1 MNASNGGYAS
11 LSHWSSCS
19 LEYLEK
25 SLKRKMDY
33 CLHNVPKT
41 AFGGAKCGNGIVEEG
56 EDCDCGNTT
65 VCPNKCCVASTCK
78 LAKEAICA
86 SGDCCDISTCQPKKK
101 ASVCRPEISSCDLPE
116 FCDGITGDCPADF
129 FVQNGLKCP
138 DAPEDFCYE
147 GECGS
152 RTAQCQMIWG
162 PTGADSIKACY
173 NYNLQ
178 KNIYGNCGY
187 DPGTGIYTPCT
198 KENLLCGR
206 LHCQSDNDKPIFGD
220 ASTVTAAYNHFRLS
234 DGKDV
239 ACRVIQTTYTGG
251 RKKHDPGMVQD
262 GAACGKDKLCID
274 SKCTNKT
281 GVRDFA
287 PKCDPQNCNTK
298 GICNSAGN
306 CHCVYGYGG
315 TSCDLPGYG
324 GSVNSGP
331 STDQAFNALL
341 WTGVVLAFICI
352 LFCGATWYCKKRKN
366 KWLPKEMWHYTKEAL
381 NIRSM
386 LVPVRKAPPPP
397 GGRHAA
403 TRHDPNSVWGD
414 NPNQLRVG
422 AGRPV
427 VPPPLVTIPNFN
439 QPSLPNYNDPDV
451 SFFSQPPPITSVTSS
466 PSVNPVKHNR
476 SGRRA
481 QAPGFPAPKPPETK
495 ALNPSSRQPGD
506 SSSDEN
512 TLTSPDIPPPVPPHR
527 DLSSNSLPAKKEK
540 PKLPVKPPV
549 ATKPVSTTT
558 NVNVKNLAAK
568 FDVKNSNVN
577 LG

>member
-1 MNASNGGYAS
+1 
-11 LSHWSSCS
+11 
-19 LEYLEK
+19 
-25 SLKRKMDY
+25 
-33 CLHNVPKT
+33 
-41 AFGGAKCGNGIVEEG
+41 
-56 EDCDCGNTT
+56 
-65 VCPNKCCVASTCK
+65 
-78 LAKEAICA
+78 
-86 SGDCCDISTCQPKKK
+86 
-101 ASVCRPEISSCDLPE
+101 
-116 FCDGITGDCPADF
+116 
-129 FVQNGLKCP
+129 
-138 DAPEDFCYE
+138 
-147 GECGS
+147 
-152 RTAQCQMIWG
+152 
-162 PTGADSIKACY
+162 
-173 NYNLQ
+173 
-178 KNIYGNCGY
+178 
-187 DPGTGIYTPCT
+187 
-198 KENLLCGR
+198 
-206 LHCQSDNDKPIFGD
+206 
-220 ASTVTAAYNHFRLS
+220 
-234 DGKDV
+234 
-239 ACRVIQTTYTGG
+239 
-251 RKKHDPGMVQD
+251 
-262 GAACGKDKLCID
+262 
-274 SKCTNKT
+274 
-281 GVRDFA
+281 
-287 PKCDPQNCNTK
+287 
-298 GICNSAGN
+298 
-306 CHCVYGYGG
+306 
-315 TSCDLPGYG
+315 
-324 GSVNSGP
+324 
-331 STDQAFNALL
+331 
-341 WTGVVLAFICI
+341 
-352 LFCGATWYCKKRKN
+352 
-366 KWLPKEMWHYTKEAL
+366 MWHYTKEAL
-381 NIRSM
+381 NIRAM

-451 SFFSQPPPITSVTSS
+451 AFFSQPPLATSVTSS

-512 TLTSPDIPPPVPPHR
+512 TLTSPDVPPPVPPHR